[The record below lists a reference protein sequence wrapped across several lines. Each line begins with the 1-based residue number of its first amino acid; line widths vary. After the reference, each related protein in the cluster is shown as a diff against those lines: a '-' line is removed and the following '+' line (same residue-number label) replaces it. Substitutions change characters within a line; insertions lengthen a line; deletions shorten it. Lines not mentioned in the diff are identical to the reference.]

1 MNKALLT
8 LVALTITVSA
18 NVNVNAATG
27 HLEELLVDE
36 VQEQVF
42 KDADGFSVRK
52 FSVKPKSR
60 EHPLRYNTEAGRRE
74 AERRQSELNEK
85 AADIARTLQE
95 QHDAAYAQAVKDA
108 HLPLFRR
115 VVRFFTL
122 GKKQE
127 GTSVAVPVYEISKND
142 TVEAISERTLSTR
155 APKLKTEI
163 VNTKAAAQTA
173 AITQAITATQ
183 QAMADAKVTTAKKTP
198 TTNPSR
204 FMTILKN
211 HKGKIAAGTIAAVA
225 LALGA
230 YYGIPAY
237 QAYQATKAYEATYWG
252 KFATTVAKAPFVPSD
267 PRRIINAFML
277 R

>member
-18 NVNVNAATG
+18 NVNINAQRGTLPLCEVEEVTHKDRYGIERKEYRAKQTTRAPLPFDDTVPGVTKATQLAAQKELNQKAVAVAAT
-27 HLEELLVDE
+27 L
-36 VQEQVF
+36 
-42 KDADGFSVRK
+42 
-52 FSVKPKSR
+52 
-60 EHPLRYNTEAGRRE
+60 T
-74 AERRQSELNEK
+74 
-85 AADIARTLQE
+85 
-95 QHDAAYAQAVKDA
+95 AQAKAEHDQAVA
-108 HLPLFRR
+108 QLPLSSR
-115 VVRFFTL
+115 VVRFFYAGDKVVAT
-122 GKKQE
+122 E
-127 GTSVAVPVYEISKND
+127 PAVSVAHIRSQESAD
-142 TVEAISERTLSTR
+142 ALSTRTLSTR

-163 VNTKAAAQTA
+163 VNTNAAAQNA
-173 AITQAITATQ
+173 AITQAIPATQ

-230 YYGIPAY
+230 YYGIPAF
-237 QAYQATKAYEATYWG
+237 QAYQAMKAYKAYEATYWG
-252 KFATTVAKAPFVPSD
+252 KFATTVAIEPFVPSD